1 MVTVEELVVKATP
14 TGIDDVNSQL
24 DGMEKS
30 VQETTDEVEETGRS
44 LDDMSAKF
52 KGAMG
57 AIIAGLGVAAGGIL
71 SRVPSLQ
78 VAVEQLG
85 TTLDLLGQ
93 KIEEEFSGSLQDLN
107 DELAETNKEVA
118 EAEGPLDGLMKAIQ
132 GVDDSVQDFA
142 VSAIQNKIKDITGI
156 TVPENWIDFGW
167 DILTL
172 DAEAF
177 RRRTKAAVNDLL
189 DMQIGGGN
197 ILNDIRDA
205 FTQTKRRASQR
216 FRELRQRL
224 KEIMKNLVAKLKRD
238 VFDFTDTFVNEIGLL
253 WVRSKEKF
261 DTLRQK
267 VDAAFGDMAADAKQS
282 GKDLINNF
290 ADGIKSKADAAE
302 DAVRDIMSEVR
313 SLLPSSPADT
323 GPLSDLDTVGPG
335 LVDTITTGVKSS
347 TDDDESDAKT
357 GVRRAIERNQ
367 KRTVVSIDGREVE
380 RATQSYRDNGT
391 DLRGRYG

>member
-71 SRVPSLQ
+71 SRVPSIQ

-93 KIEEEFSGSLQDLN
+93 KFEEEFSESLQDLN

-118 EAEGPLDGLMKAIQ
+118 EAEGALDALMKAIQ
-132 GVDDSVQDFA
+132 GFDDAVQDFA

-224 KEIMKNLVAKLKRD
+224 KEIMKSLVANLKRD

-267 VDAAFGDMAADAKQS
+267 ADAAFGDMAADAKQS

-302 DAVRDIMSEVR
+302 DAVRDIMGTVR

-347 TDDDESDAKT
+347 TDDDESDTKT